1 MACIKCGKKT
11 KGDQVFCND
20 CLASME
26 AYPVK
31 SDVPIQL
38 PNRSAT
44 NTQKKAGKK
53 RRNPSI
59 EDQVVSL
66 RRTVRVL
73 VALIALLVSL
83 LCVAGYMLFLLN
95 DQPESSSV
103 GKDYTYVGDL
113 G

>member
-11 KGDQVFCND
+11 KGDQVFCKD

-38 PNRSAT
+38 PNRSAADA
-44 NTQKKAGKK
+44 QKKAGKK
-53 RRNPSI
+53 RRNPTI
-59 EDQVVSL
+59 EEQVVSL
-66 RRTVRVL
+66 RRTVCWL
-73 VALIALLVSL
+73 LALIALLVSL